1 MFRGLTSSLR
11 RALAVLTSKRRAQ
24 PSALRRAAP
33 IAAML
38 LGVFCLGGL
47 VAALK
52 PWTDPFVD
60 RSAPPNVWLSSLS
73 IPPSLPLGERYSDG
87 PEFRRIPTP
96 VQRRPAEVSPAP
108 VPQDPRRAQIV
119 DSGENAT
126 LSPTPRVETALPLA
140 PRPVAV
146 PRTPPETPEVVQ
158 DPAPPDA
165 TESEP
170 SVALAEGVPMP
181 RPRPEGFAE
190 RVRSR
195 ASLALARSRLPRE
208 RPEAVA
214 RLATISLA
222 ALDTTAP
229 LAAPALPDP
238 EPLVTASA
246 DCGRTHTRA
255 IPRRSRNADAGSDV
269 IAGLMRAGGRAR
281 DDALAREILRGN
293 LPEFSRN
300 LVPVTFEGRDQNNR
314 RSVLTICVMP
324 DYLAVGSNRDF
335 VRVPLGLPA
344 AMRIASQFDM
354 ILPTTDMVNAIYRQ
368 ANVRLSPSPMEPGA
382 QMASTGYFLRHNTT
396 VEGQRRHAGGRLGQL
411 VSGHKK
417 DLVLTNRLARNPG
430 RVAIYGWHRRSGHP
444 IQPLSTVHGAYY
456 ADYSHGVRLVSRR
469 AYLNG
474 APIDLRDILGDSV
487 LAGMVSNEG
496 PIRNQ
501 RLLAALN

>member
-1 MFRGLTSSLR
+1 
-11 RALAVLTSKRRAQ
+11 
-24 PSALRRAAP
+24 
-33 IAAML
+33 
-38 LGVFCLGGL
+38 
-47 VAALK
+47 
-52 PWTDPFVD
+52 
-60 RSAPPNVWLSSLS
+60 
-73 IPPSLPLGERYSDG
+73 
-87 PEFRRIPTP
+87 
-96 VQRRPAEVSPAP
+96 
-108 VPQDPRRAQIV
+108 
-119 DSGENAT
+119 
-126 LSPTPRVETALPLA
+126 
-140 PRPVAV
+140 
-146 PRTPPETPEVVQ
+146 
-158 DPAPPDA
+158 
-165 TESEP
+165 
-170 SVALAEGVPMP
+170 MP